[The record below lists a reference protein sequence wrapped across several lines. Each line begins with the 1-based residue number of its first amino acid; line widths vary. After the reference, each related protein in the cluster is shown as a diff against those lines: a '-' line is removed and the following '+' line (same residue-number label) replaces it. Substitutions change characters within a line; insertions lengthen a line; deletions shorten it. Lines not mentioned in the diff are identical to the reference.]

1 MGTCATNV
9 IAPTSTAHRFA
20 QRLVVKS
27 FARLSGCILLLA
39 GICAAGSSPLQ
50 ARDLTLP
57 AAFEAFAAANE
68 EIKAASA
75 EEQRQEHL
83 AAAARGLYLPRVEF
97 EGRYT
102 RIDDPIEFDLNDIR
116 QSILDLKLFGLLPLI
131 PPEALPPFELV
142 LQDESFWRAQI
153 TATWPVF
160 AGGRISA
167 ANRAARARLEESRE
181 ETRQTRS
188 TLASEL
194 VLRYFGLRVAEQVV
208 IVRGQVLQ
216 SLEEHARQ
224 ALRLEQEGLI
234 ARAERLHA
242 EVARSEADFQFK
254 AAGRDADLART
265 ALANILA
272 TEEPLQPVTPLF
284 MLSDLEPME
293 TFVAACRESHPLIRR
308 IEAKREQAHQAL
320 RAERGRWFPEIYLFG
335 LRELYEPDLTLLDPR
350 WAAGAGARW
359 SLFEGGARW
368 HNAEAAK
375 SLEQRVRFLEEKVRR
390 DLATL
395 VQKRYHEALK
405 AREQFET
412 LEATLGL
419 ARENLRVRTR
429 AFEVGLATSLDVVD
443 AELSLAQVRLGR
455 LAAAYDFD
463 VALARL
469 LEASGQSERYE
480 EFRARS
486 SLEVA
491 P

>member
-1 MGTCATNV
+1 MDLERKVCLCRELGLR
-9 IAPTSTAHRFA
+9 RFA
-20 QRLVVKS
+20 S
-27 FARLSGCILLLA
+27 LSGCLLLLV
-39 GICAAGSSPLQ
+39 GIWASEPCR
-50 ARDLTLP
+50 ARELTL
-57 AAFEAFAAANE
+57 AEAFAVFAAANE
-68 EIKAASA
+68 DLKAAAA
-75 EEQRQEHL
+75 EERRQEHL
-83 AAAARGLYLPRVEF
+83 TAAARSLYLPRVEF

-102 RIDDPIEFDLNDIR
+102 RIDDPIAFDLNDIR
-116 QSILDLKLFGLLPLI
+116 QSILDLKLFGLVPLI
-131 PPEALPPFELV
+131 PPEALPPFELT

-153 TATWPVF
+153 KATWPVF

-181 ETRQTRS
+181 ESRQTRS

-194 VLRYFGLRVAEQVV
+194 VVRYFGLRMAEHARA
-208 IVRGQVLQ
+208 VRAQVLQ
-216 SLEEHARQ
+216 GMQEHARQ

-242 EVARSEADFQFK
+242 EVALAEADRQLK
-254 AAGRDADLART
+254 AAGRDTDLART

-272 TEEPLQPVTPLF
+272 TEEPLEPVTPLF
-284 MLSDLEPME
+284 LLSDLEPME
-293 TFVAACRESHPLIRR
+293 EFVRTCCESHPLIRQM
-308 IEAKREQAHQAL
+308 EAKRKQAHEAL
-320 RAERGRWFPEIYLFG
+320 RAERGRWLPEIYLFG

-359 SLFEGGARW
+359 SIFEGGARW

-395 VQKRYHEALK
+395 VEKRYHEALK
-405 AREQFET
+405 AWEQFDA
-412 LEATLGL
+412 LEAALGL
-419 ARENLRVRTR
+419 TRENLRVRTR
-429 AFEVGLATSLDVVD
+429 AFEEGLATSLDVVD
-443 AELSLAQVRLGR
+443 AEISLAQVRLGR

-469 LEASGQSERYE
+469 LEASGQSGRYE
-480 EFRARS
+480 ELRCRS
-486 SLEVA
+486 VLEVA

>member
-1 MGTCATNV
+1 M
-9 IAPTSTAHRFA
+9 
-20 QRLVVKS
+20 
-27 FARLSGCILLLA
+27 
-39 GICAAGSSPLQ
+39 
-50 ARDLTLP
+50 
-57 AAFEAFAAANE
+57 
-68 EIKAASA
+68 
-75 EEQRQEHL
+75 
-83 AAAARGLYLPRVEF
+83 
-97 EGRYT
+97 
-102 RIDDPIEFDLNDIR
+102 
-116 QSILDLKLFGLLPLI
+116 
-131 PPEALPPFELV
+131 
-142 LQDESFWRAQI
+142 
-153 TATWPVF
+153 
-160 AGGRISA
+160 
-167 ANRAARARLEESRE
+167 
-181 ETRQTRS
+181 
-188 TLASEL
+188 
-194 VLRYFGLRVAEQVV
+194 LRYFGLRVAEQVV

-242 EVARSEADFQFK
+242 EVARAEADFQFK
-254 AAGRDADLART
+254 AASRDADLART

-293 TFVAACRESHPLIRR
+293 SFVGACHESHPLIRQ

-350 WAAGAGARW
+350 WSAGAGAPW

-405 AREQFET
+405 AREAFET

-429 AFEVGLATSLDVVD
+429 AFEEGLATSLDVVD